1 MTAKDIEKII
11 ASLTQRQSDLGD
23 VLKQADTMRFEA
35 QIEMAQN
42 ERAIWQWLETLET
55 TEGER

>member
-1 MTAKDIEKII
+1 MTATEIEKII
-11 ASLTQRQSDLGD
+11 ASLTQRQLDLGD
-23 VLKQADTMRFEA
+23 VIKRANSEKLEA

-42 ERAIWQWLETLET
+42 ERAIWQWLETLED

>member
-1 MTAKDIEKII
+1 MTSKDIEKII
-11 ASLTQRQSDLGD
+11 ASLTQRQSDLSD

-55 TEGER
+55 TEWER